1 MSSTSD
7 PSLIDLMPFAA
18 SMGIEL
24 VTAGT
29 EEVRLRLAWR
39 PDLCTA
45 GGILHG
51 GSLMALADTGGGLLA
66 YLNLPQDGST
76 TTTVESKTNFLGAVT
91 AGHVEAVSRPLQ
103 RGRRLI
109 VVDTDILNSDGRRVA
124 RVTQTQLV
132 IAPAPAPLPKK
143 S

>member
-1 MSSTSD
+1 MSTPPD
-7 PSLIDLMPFAA
+7 RSLIDLMPFAA
-18 SMGIEL
+18 SIGIEL
-24 VTAGT
+24 VAAGT

-45 GGILHG
+45 AGVMHG
-51 GSLMALADTGGGLLA
+51 GVLMALADTGGALVA
-66 YLNLPQDGST
+66 YLNLPADGST

-91 AGHVEAVSRPLQ
+91 SGHIEAVSRLLQ

-109 VVDTDILNSDGRRVA
+109 VVDTDILDTNGRRAA

-132 IAPAPAPLPKK
+132 IAPAPPSPRDG
-143 S
+143 